1 MLESIINNYNVL
13 KSMILDQELRTDSNN
28 NALSKDEI
36 KTNKESAALIEKSLP
51 TETELAELKFFVKLI
66 APLKDLTND
75 LSGSKYPTASMVYPS
90 IFSLLHY
97 EIDNRF
103 LILKKS

>member
-1 MLESIINNYNVL
+1 MLI
-13 KSMILDQELRTDSNN
+13 
-28 NALSKDEI
+28 LSK
-36 KTNKESAALIEKSLP
+36 
-51 TETELAELKFFVKLI
+51 LKFFVKLI

-97 EIDNRF
+97 EIDNMLSDTEKRQLSKNNLF
-103 LILKKS
+103 LIKKLKKCLRERFSYLLDSDLDYLFWQ